1 MTSSTTGLC
10 LQGGVKTNGGQ
21 PGRLSCAAVD
31 NGFQESDTWTQQ
43 VLRPASIASTSRPKP
58 APTLRS
64 PVRMRGRFMSISVPV
79 AAGKAGTTG
88 EVLNRVNALV
98 PVLHS
103 RAAATEKLR
112 RMHPENLRDLTDA
125 SQTLLTAD

>member
-1 MTSSTTGLC
+1 
-10 LQGGVKTNGGQ
+10 
-21 PGRLSCAAVD
+21 
-31 NGFQESDTWTQQ
+31 
-43 VLRPASIASTSRPKP
+43 
-58 APTLRS
+58 
-64 PVRMRGRFMSISVPV
+64 MSISVPV

-125 SQTLLTAD
+125 SQTLLTADMQRYFRDINVLHQHAAIQPNTSNELYGRFVGGLAPGSDIL